1 MNYQHSWTA
10 GLLAAVFGA
19 FLIGSIAGC
28 SGGGVETPPGDPVVR
43 RKAKEDMLK
52 GITGSGK
59 TGKSK
64 KPRSAT
70 DLF

>member
-1 MNYQHSWTA
+1 M
-10 GLLAAVFGA
+10 
-19 FLIGSIAGC
+19 IGSIVGC
-28 SGGGVETPPGDPVVR
+28 SGSGVETPPGDPVVR

-64 KPRSAT
+64 KSRAAN